1 MKHLLWVVGLI
12 TLVVGAWFTYQYMY
26 PKSAN
31 EGRSDLL
38 IAGVCFVISLAC
50 WGYFFFIRFR
60 EEGEQDI
67 SITKF

>member
-12 TLVVGAWFTYQYMY
+12 SLGIGAWFLYQYMY
-26 PKSAN
+26 EKQ
-31 EGRSDLL
+31 GGDDRSNL
-38 IAGVCFVISLAC
+38 IYGGIFFGVSLIC
-50 WGYFFFIRFR
+50 WAVFFFMKFR

>member
-12 TLVVGAWFTYQYMY
+12 TLIAGAVFTYRYMY
-26 PKSAN
+26 SA
-31 EGRSDLL
+31 EGKTD
-38 IAGVCFVISLAC
+38 IAIAAVSFVISLAC

-67 SITKF
+67 SITKFN